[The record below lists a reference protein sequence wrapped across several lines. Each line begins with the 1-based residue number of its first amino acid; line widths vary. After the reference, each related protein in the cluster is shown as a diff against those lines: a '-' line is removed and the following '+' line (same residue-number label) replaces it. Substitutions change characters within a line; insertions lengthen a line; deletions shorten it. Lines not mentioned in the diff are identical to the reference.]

1 MKDIAYVKDG
11 NAADPQA
18 PDEESRFLKEA
29 ARLRG
34 GRSESR
40 AQSGV
45 GFADFEARKVA
56 GTNQE
61 VVSDCNN
68 VR

>member
-40 AQSGV
+40 GTIDR
-45 GFADFEARKVA
+45 GFP
-56 GTNQE
+56 
-61 VVSDCNN
+61 
-68 VR
+68 